1 MEVLPRSQFK
11 REQEIEATIE
21 ESIVVVQTVSHC
33 FSEGSVPQLEF
44 KMDPCVTCKAEVG
57 GNHRALRCDICNQ
70 WEHVGCVR
78 QADRPSEVLYTAI
91 TECYSHSLLYV
102 CSCCRRQGPVPK
114 RLLQLELERARANNE
129 RLASARQLEERE
141 PTIVELRAQVK
152 ELVAQQGTMQREVLR
167 LSKQLADVHIESKT
181 PTTVTGEV
189 VTGDSTAV
197 TRVEPAPS
205 EEDSDSSEEG
215 SSVTSRQSQRSG
227 RRVDPC
233 PPGFRALISR
243 VNKFSG
249 DKGAAGDFEI
259 WLEDFIE
266 ATGDC
271 GWDDKS

>member
-1 MEVLPRSQFK
+1 M
-11 REQEIEATIE
+11 
-21 ESIVVVQTVSHC
+21 
-33 FSEGSVPQLEF
+33 
-44 KMDPCVTCKAEVG
+44 
-57 GNHRALRCDICNQ
+57 
-70 WEHVGCVR
+70 
-78 QADRPSEVLYTAI
+78 
-91 TECYSHSLLYV
+91 
-102 CSCCRRQGPVPK
+102 
-114 RLLQLELERARANNE
+114 
-129 RLASARQLEERE
+129 
-141 PTIVELRAQVK
+141 K
-152 ELVAQQGTMQREVLR
+152 ELVAQQGTVQREVLR

-197 TRVEPAPS
+197 TQVEPAPS
-205 EEDSDSSEEG
+205 EENSDSSEED

-271 GWDDKS
+271 GWDDKSRAKWFSWFLTGQAKASWQHTLKAEDKVQWERIKEVFKGEYGIHLDPRTAYQRCHELRYEQFGSA